1 MYRHVIMC
9 YQNCGPW
16 WIEIP
21 CSVCAVDLGVD
32 RAVIVT
38 QAEDSAMAL
47 DQSIKSE
54 KMLKGFKKFSDI
66 TNSSQ
71 KRCFGY
77 SNSTNPYL
85 LKPPQRLKTVRHKP
99 IDVKHDESWPPPI
112 SCVRQDRRE
121 RVCAAPPWS
130 VKHLGLKLP
139 WSFSHVF
146 SLFSYLT
153 I

>member
-1 MYRHVIMC
+1 M
-9 YQNCGPW
+9 
-16 WIEIP
+16 
-21 CSVCAVDLGVD
+21 D

-99 IDVKHDESWPPPI
+99 IDVEHDDPHLSLA
-112 SCVRQDRRE
+112 SGRTGE
-121 RVCAAPPWS
+121 RGSAPRL
-130 VKHLGLKLP
+130 LGRSNI
-139 WSFSHVF
+139 WDSSFPEVSHMF
-146 SLFSYLT
+146 SLSFH